1 MLFTGQEYCK
11 ILNKNCL
18 TLHPRCITC
27 CLYAYFA
34 DLRRFQRVIA
44 PLVFHS
50 KEEKFGK
57 PDARSEKSELEMV
70 ELPQIQRGSQAQMP
84 LFRFS
89 SLATQSG
96 PCDRRQ
102 AVVCF
107 HKSKVKR
114 W

>member
-11 ILNKNCL
+11 ILNKKCL

-50 KEEKFGK
+50 KEEKK
-57 PDARSEKSELEMV
+57 ASHSSSE
-70 ELPQIQRGSQAQMP
+70 RQM
-84 LFRFS
+84 RE
-89 SLATQSG
+89 AKI
-96 PCDRRQ
+96 R
-102 AVVCF
+102 A
-107 HKSKVKR
+107 
-114 W
+114 